1 MRSGI
6 SFTLRMQTDNRKDAV
21 ASVDLVL
28 ISGLDILVPSTS
40 PKPF

>member
-21 ASVDLVL
+21 ASVDPVL
-28 ISGLDILVPSTS
+28 TSALDVPV
-40 PKPF
+40 P